1 MEIQKKVSV
10 KESKLVIEVD
20 SPELASVKIEVAL
33 DKVIDALTEATP
45 TKWDDRLAPALKML
59 LNKIEVGG

>member
-20 SPELASVKIEVAL
+20 SPELASAKVEVAL
-33 DKVIDALTEATP
+33 DKVIDALVEATP
-45 TKWDDRLAPALKML
+45 TKWDDRLAPALKLL